1 MFALIRFRYVWSS
14 LSETFFRL
22 YLLPHPQYK
31 HHPPPPLVYKLTQ
44 NPCEVILAQ
53 GFNVE
58 FYGSSELDWY
68 VQ

>member
-1 MFALIRFRYVWSS
+1 MFDPVF
-14 LSETFFRL
+14 
-22 YLLPHPQYK
+22 PK
-31 HHPPPPLVYKLTQ
+31 HFSVYTPPPPPNISTPPPPPPPLVYKLTQ

>member
-1 MFALIRFRYVWSS
+1 MFDPVFPKHFSVYTSS
-14 LSETFFRL
+14 PTPDIST
-22 YLLPHPQYK
+22 
-31 HHPPPPLVYKLTQ
+31 PPPPLVYKLTQ